1 MIHEKTELVLC
12 YSVPIPGNFSQDTI
26 EKDRELY
33 YLIMLIY
40 SVSPKI
46 WGSERCKLFLQVL
59 IFLKKIQQQKIKTNN
74 LHI

>member
-46 WGSERCKLFLQVL
+46 
-59 IFLKKIQQQKIKTNN
+59 
-74 LHI
+74 